1 MFRPERMVRV
11 TFIYPRELED
21 KLTYA
26 LLKTKSFQ
34 PTKPSKVLSTL
45 SEARGREL
53 SVKVSTLMTKI
64 NSLLEKYKEP
74 VEGVGESLKKTLRK
88 PTVYEA
94 ANWNDLVDR
103 IEERVR
109 ELERA
114 LSEAQ
119 ERGESGAIR
128 KYRQELLDL
137 QEALE
142 VCNDVITVLNET
154 RVSKY
159 FAQTA
164 GFIPKSRLSKALE
177 EVYNECGR
185 KVLVLTEET
194 EEAPTHIEY
203 PWWLKPFMT
212 ITCLYGAPNYRE
224 ISPVPFLAFTFPL
237 FFGLMFADTGHG
249 IFLILAGL
257 LIYYKFKEQEGM
269 RILGMISIYFG
280 IFAAIAGFFSGEFF
294 GPAPPLGPAYKSIVK
309 KILGIPETELL
320 PLEIELGGENITP
333 VIMWILILSIKI
345 GILQMLLGFVISII
359 NEAMRKEYLDLFT
372 VTIPQTLVFIVGT
385 LPFLLAIVEGAS
397 VKLPLLNYP
406 GLNMMWVN
414 TVLGLL
420 VILAFAKPLACKLLR
435 VEEEEGFGF
444 SMFEAFD
451 FLLRIVS
458 NTASYMRILALLMAH
473 IGLMYVFYV
482 LGNLVAQP
490 LPLMLSGIAFGIV
503 YALGNIIT
511 IGLESIIVFAHTA
524 RLHFYEWFSKFY
536 LGDGVTFTP
545 VKASRI
551 RVAVKIGG

>member
-1 MFRPERMVRV
+1 MFRPEKMVQA

-21 KLTYA
+21 KLIYA

-34 PTKPSKVLSTL
+34 PAKPSKALSTL

-53 SVKVSTLMTKI
+53 SVKVSTLTTKI
-64 NSLLEKYKEP
+64 NSLLEKYREP
-74 VEGVGESLKKTLRK
+74 ADGVGESLKRVLRK
-88 PTVYEA
+88 PAVYEA
-94 ANWNDLVDR
+94 TSWSELVDGV
-103 IEERVR
+103 EKRVK
-109 ELERA
+109 ELEEA

-119 ERGESGAIR
+119 KKGESSIIR

-137 QEALE
+137 RETLE
-142 VCNDVITVLNET
+142 ICSDVIAVLNET

-159 FAQTA
+159 LAQTT
-164 GFIPKSRLSKALE
+164 GFIPKSKLNKALK
-177 EVYNECGR
+177 EVYSECGR

-194 EEAPTHIEY
+194 DEAPTHIEY

-212 ITCLYGAPNYRE
+212 ITCLYGVPNYRE
-224 ISPVPFLAFTFPL
+224 ISPVPLLALTFPL

-249 IFLILAGL
+249 IFLVLAGL
-257 LIYYKFKEQEGM
+257 FIYHKFKEQEGM
-269 RILGMISIYFG
+269 RILGMMVIYFG

-294 GPAPPLGPAYKSIVK
+294 GPAPPLGPAYKSFVK
-309 KILGIPETELL
+309 NILGVPETELL
-320 PLEIELGGENITP
+320 PLEIELEGENTTP
-333 VIMWILILSIKI
+333 IIMWILIFSIKI
-345 GILQMLLGFVISII
+345 GILHMLLGFVISII
-359 NEAMRKEYLDLFT
+359 SEAMRREYLELFT
-372 VTIPQTLVFIVGT
+372 VTIPQTLVFTVGT

-406 GLNMMWVN
+406 GLNMTWVN

-420 VILAFAKPLACKLLR
+420 VALAFAKPLACKLLR
-435 VEEEEGFGF
+435 IEGEESFGF

-490 LPLMLSGIAFGIV
+490 LPLMLSGLAFAIV
-503 YALGNIIT
+503 YALGNIVT
-511 IGLESIIVFAHTA
+511 IGLESIIVFAHVA

-536 LGDGVTFTP
+536 LGDGVMFAP
-545 VKASRI
+545 VKASRM
-551 RVAVKIGG
+551 RVAVKIRG